1 MTPEYDYIRT
11 LVKRSSA
18 MVLEDGKEY
27 LIQARL
33 AQLVRQEGVPTIESL
48 VAKLRERPD
57 GPLHSRVVEAMTI
70 NETSFFRDV
79 NPFEVLRR
87 HVLPALAKARA
98 QTRSINIWSAACSS
112 GQEPYSLA
120 MLLREVFPDLATWK
134 IRIVATDLSSQVLE
148 KAKRGRFTQLEVN
161 RGLPAPM
168 LVKHFV
174 QDGTEWQVKPEVR
187 ALVEF
192 RQMNLSAPWQ
202 GLPSMD
208 VVLMRNVLIYFDI
221 ETKKRLLGNMRETLR
236 PDGYLFLGAAET
248 TFNIDATF
256 EAIEQGRTIYYRRAQ
271 ATAKEKQ

>member
-33 AQLVRQEGVPTIESL
+33 ASLVRQEGVPTIEHL
-48 VAKLRERPD
+48 VARMRERPD
-57 GPLHSRVVEAMTI
+57 SPLHSRVVEAMTI

-79 NPFEVLRR
+79 NPFELCKR
-87 HVLPALAKARA
+87 HVLPALVKARES
-98 QTRSINIWSAACSS
+98 TRTLNLWSAACST

-120 MLLREVFPDLATWK
+120 MVLREALPDIATWRVK
-134 IRIVATDLSSQVLE
+134 IYATDLSSEVLE

-174 QDGTEWQVKPEVR
+174 QDGTEWSVKPHLR
-187 ALVEF
+187 DLVEF
-192 RQMNLSAPWQ
+192 RQMNLSAPWRA
-202 GLPSMD
+202 LPAMD
-208 VVLMRNVLIYFDI
+208 VVLMRNVLIYFDL
-221 ETKKRLLGNMRETLR
+221 ETKRRLLGYLRDVLR

-248 TFNIDATF
+248 TFNIDGSF
-256 EAIEQGRTIYYRRAQ
+256 EAVEQGRTTYYRRSL
-271 ATAKEKQ
+271 KERQ

>member
-1 MTPEYDYIRT
+1 VTPEYDYIRT

-18 MVLEDGKEY
+18 MVLDDGKEY

-33 AQLVRQEGVPTIESL
+33 ASLVRQEGLPTIEHL

-57 GPLHSRVVEAMTI
+57 TALQSRVVEAMTI

-87 HVLPALAKARA
+87 HVLPALSRARQQNRA
-98 QTRSINIWSAACSS
+98 LNIWSAACST

-120 MLLREVFPDLATWK
+120 MLLREVFPDSATWRL
-134 IRIVATDLSSQVLE
+134 RIIATDLCSQVLE
-148 KAKRGRFTQLEVN
+148 KARRGKFTQLEVN

-174 QDGTEWQVKPEVR
+174 QDGTEWQIKPDVKAMVD
-187 ALVEF
+187 F

-202 GLPSMD
+202 GLPPMD
-208 VVLMRNVLIYFDI
+208 VVLMRNVLIYFDV
-221 ETKKRLLGNMRETLR
+221 ETKRRLLGYLRDVLR
-236 PDGYLFLGAAET
+236 PDGFLFLGAAET
-248 TFNIDATF
+248 TFNIDGSF
-256 EAIEQGRTIYYRRAQ
+256 EAIEQGRTIYYKR
-271 ATAKEKQ
+271 ATAKERQ

>member
-33 AQLVRQEGVPTIESL
+33 ASLVRQEGLPTIEHL

-57 GPLHSRVVEAMTI
+57 MALQSRVVEAMTI

-87 HVLPALAKARA
+87 HVLPALAKER
-98 QTRSINIWSAACSS
+98 QSTRTINIWSAACST

-120 MLLREVFPDLATWK
+120 MLLRQVFPDSATWR
-134 IRIVATDLSSQVLE
+134 IRIIATDLCSQVLE
-148 KAKRGRFTQLEVN
+148 RAKRGRFTQLEVN

-187 ALVEF
+187 AMIEF

-202 GLPSMD
+202 GLPPLD
-208 VVLMRNVLIYFDI
+208 VVLMRNVLIYFDV
-221 ETKKRLLGNMRETLR
+221 ETKRRLLGYLREVLR

-248 TFNIDATF
+248 TFNIDGTF
-256 EAIEQGRTIYYRRAQ
+256 EAIEQGRTIYYKRAL
-271 ATAKEKQ
+271 AKERQ

>member
-18 MVLEDGKEY
+18 MVLDDGKEY

-33 AQLVRQEGVPTIESL
+33 ANLVRQEGVPTIEHL

-57 GPLHSRVVEAMTI
+57 SPLHNRVVEAMTI

-79 NPFEVLRR
+79 NPFEVLKR
-87 HVLPALAKARA
+87 HVLPALQKARA
-98 QTRSINIWSAACSS
+98 QNRTLNIWSAACSS

-120 MLLREVFPDLATWK
+120 MLLRDCFPDLASWR
-134 IRIVATDLSSQVLE
+134 IRITATDLCSQVLD
-148 KAKRGRFTQLEVN
+148 KAKQGKFTQLEVN

-174 QDGTEWQVKPEVR
+174 QDGTEWLVKPEVR
-187 ALVEF
+187 SLVDF

-202 GLPSMD
+202 GLPPMD
-208 VVLMRNVLIYFDI
+208 VVLMRNVLIYFDV
-221 ETKKRLLGNMRETLR
+221 ETKRRLLGYLRDVLR

-248 TFNIDATF
+248 TFNIDGTF
-256 EAIEQGRTIYYRRAQ
+256 EAIEQNRTIYYRRAS
-271 ATAKEKQ
+271 AKERQ

>member
-11 LVKRSSA
+11 LVRSRSA

-33 AQLVRQEGVPTIESL
+33 APLVRQEGVPTIEHL
-48 VAKLRERPD
+48 VAKLRDRPE
-57 GPLHSRVVEAMTI
+57 GPLHHRVVEAMTI

-79 NPFEVLRR
+79 NPFEVLKR
-87 HVLPALAKARA
+87 HLLPALSKARA
-98 QTRSINIWSAACSS
+98 GQKTLNVWSAACST

-120 MLLREVFPDLATWK
+120 MLIRELFPDSAGWRIK
-134 IRIVATDLSSQVLE
+134 IHATDLSGPVLE
-148 KAKRGRFTQLEVN
+148 RAKRGRFSQLEVN

-174 QDGTEWQVKPEVR
+174 QDGTEWVVKPEVR
-187 ALVEF
+187 ALVDF

-202 GLPSMD
+202 GLPPMD
-208 VVLMRNVLIYFDI
+208 VVLMRNVLIYFDV
-221 ETKKRLLGNMRETLR
+221 ETKRRLLGYLRDVLR

-248 TFNIDATF
+248 TFNIDGTF
-256 EAIEQGRTIYYRRAQ
+256 EAIEQGRTIYYRRA
-271 ATAKEKQ
+271 AAKERT